1 MYAPGISSSPGYKL
15 AQQGCDSVF
24 LSTDVSPLTVP
35 APLEPPENPEDMEG
49 QELEMR
55 PQDEEKEEKEEEAAM
70 ASPWSGP
77 GNQVN

>member
-1 MYAPGISSSPGYKL
+1 
-15 AQQGCDSVF
+15 
-24 LSTDVSPLTVP
+24 
-35 APLEPPENPEDMEG
+35 MEG

-77 GNQVN
+77 GNQAD